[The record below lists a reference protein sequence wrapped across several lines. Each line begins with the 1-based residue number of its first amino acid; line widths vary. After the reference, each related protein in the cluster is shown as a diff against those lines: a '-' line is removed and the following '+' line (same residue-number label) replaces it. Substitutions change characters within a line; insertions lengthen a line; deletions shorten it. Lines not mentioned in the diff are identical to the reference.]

1 VKEFGVDRMA
11 ASLTHLRQLNA
22 DIEKRCVIEVT
33 DKKHLKKDSDLV
45 TRLKSF
51 FADVR
56 YDFSQ

>member
-1 VKEFGVDRMA
+1 MA

-45 TRLKSF
+45 TRLQNF
-51 FADVR
+51 LR
-56 YDFSQ
+56 P